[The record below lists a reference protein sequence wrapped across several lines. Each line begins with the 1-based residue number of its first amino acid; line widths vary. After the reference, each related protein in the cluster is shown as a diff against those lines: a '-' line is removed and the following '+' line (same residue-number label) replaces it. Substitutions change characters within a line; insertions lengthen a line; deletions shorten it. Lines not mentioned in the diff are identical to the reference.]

1 MGRGARPA
9 PGDRGQYR
17 ASPATPYD
25 EQRHISSTDPELYK
39 IDVQVKGRG
48 VIRQGDREAGYRPG
62 DFTLIDLARPSAWA
76 FQPSAE
82 VVAVTFPGSLLPVG
96 RADLARL
103 TGERLPGDSGLCALV
118 SSFARQLPD
127 RLDDLSLAEGT
138 RLASTVLDLLG
149 TTLLTRLDRG
159 REVPPDSRRRA
170 LLHSV
175 HAYVEEHLGDPEL
188 SPRTIAAAHFVSV
201 RYLHRLFE
209 AEQTTVADRIRRRRL
224 ERCRRDLLDPTLRDV
239 PAGAI
244 GARWGFTSAA
254 HFGRLF
260 RAAYRRAP
268 GRLSTRRQQP
278 SGGVGNLLPGVPQRG
293 GPPGELV
300 EHRLGVAGRQLV
312 EGAAVLSKFRSSWGR
327 PGRRGSSRRAARSAR
342 SRGAARRAARRPRRR
357 S

>member
-1 MGRGARPA
+1 VRTVSTVFRADDHPARTRVDYWHHVVAESLTALDLKLSPEGLGAK
-9 PGDRGQYR
+9 DRMWVGELGQLR
-17 ASPATPYD
+17 VIEVSTGEPSHAVRR
-25 EQRHISSTDPELYK
+25 QRHISTDPELYK

-127 RLDDLSLAEGT
+127 RLDDLNLAEGT

-175 HAYVEEHLGDPEL
+175 HAYVEEHLGDPKL
-188 SPRTIAAAHFVSV
+188 SPSTIAAAHFVSI

-209 AEQTTVADRIRRRRL
+209 AEQTTVAEWIRRRRL
-224 ERCRRDLLDPTLRDV
+224 ERCRRDLPDPTLRDV

-260 RAAYRRAP
+260 RAAYGAPPAAYRRV
-268 GRLSTRRQQP
+268 GSNRQ
-278 SGGVGNLLPGVPQRG
+278 
-293 GPPGELV
+293 
-300 EHRLGVAGRQLV
+300 AG
-312 EGAAVLSKFRSSWGR
+312 
-327 PGRRGSSRRAARSAR
+327 
-342 SRGAARRAARRPRRR
+342 
-357 S
+357 